1 MENIVRKIE
10 KINSINKKRMYLSK
24 KIQLLNYNDKIKLL
38 NALIDSATTKYE
50 KLSNLKKTI

>member
-24 KIQLLNYNDKIKLL
+24 KNTTIKL
-38 NALIDSATTKYE
+38 
-50 KLSNLKKTI
+50 

>member
-38 NALIDSATTKYE
+38 NALIDSATTK
-50 KLSNLKKTI
+50 